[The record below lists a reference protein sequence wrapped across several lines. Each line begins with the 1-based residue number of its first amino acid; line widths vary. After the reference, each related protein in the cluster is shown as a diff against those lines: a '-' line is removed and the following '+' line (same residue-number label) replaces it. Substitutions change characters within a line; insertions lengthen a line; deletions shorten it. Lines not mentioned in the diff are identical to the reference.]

1 MRVTAAHFFPAYDFS
16 GFEKNASIPK
26 GWLCVDESQARV
38 VDGERRAGN
47 APTGRRSAMT
57 QGNEYRANEYRAKL
71 MSADEALRAV
81 HSGDRVWIQ
90 SGCATPSVLLD
101 ALVARAPE
109 LHEVEIVHMK
119 TLGEAAYT
127 RPEFAGVFRHR
138 GMFLGENVRAAVGA
152 GRADYTPI
160 FLSEIED
167 LFLSGALTLDVI
179 LLQVSPPDAHGFVSL
194 GTTVDCTITLARC
207 AKILIAEVN
216 RQMPRTHGETS
227 LHISRIDALVETD
240 RPLLEL
246 PKEPVTEL
254 HRRAARNVAKLIPDG
269 ATLQTGIGGISEA
282 VLHCLEGKR
291 DLGIHTEM
299 VPDGVVDLMESGVI
313 NGQRKSLHHGKA
325 VLSFVLGSQRLFDFI
340 ADNSSFEFRPISYTN
355 DPFVVAQNDRMV
367 AINSALQIDLTGQVC
382 ADSLGVRP
390 FSGFGGQIDFIRG
403 AARSKGGVPIIAL
416 PATAMHETVSRI
428 VPVLEPGAGVV
439 TSRADVHYVVTE
451 HGIAYL
457 HGKTLRER
465 AEALIAIADPRY
477 QQGLEDFA
485 LRSHYLEPAHK
496 TAMLV

>member
-1 MRVTAAHFFPAYDFS
+1 
-16 GFEKNASIPK
+16 
-26 GWLCVDESQARV
+26 
-38 VDGERRAGN
+38 
-47 APTGRRSAMT
+47 MT
-57 QGNEYRANEYRAKL
+57 WMEEYRARL
-71 MSADEALRAV
+71 SSAGEALRAV
-81 HSGDRVWIQ
+81 QSGDRVWIQ

-127 RPEFAGVFRHR
+127 RPEYAGHFRHR
-138 GMFLGENVRAAVGA
+138 GMFLGDNVRAAAAA

-167 LFLSGALTLDVI
+167 LFIHGELSLDVV

-194 GTTVDCTITLARC
+194 GTTVDCSLTLARC
-207 AKILIAEVN
+207 ARTVIAEVN
-216 RQMPRTHGETS
+216 RQMPRSHGET
-227 LHISRIDALVETD
+227 HIHLRHIDALVETD

-254 HRRAARNVAKLIPDG
+254 HRRVARHVAALIPDG
-269 ATLQTGIGGISEA
+269 ATLQTGIGGIGEA
-282 VLHCLEGKR
+282 VLHCLEDKR

-313 NGQRKSLHHGKA
+313 NGERKSLHRGKA
-325 VLSFVLGSQRLFDFI
+325 VLSFVLGSRRLFDFI
-340 ADNSSFEFRPISYTN
+340 RENPSFEFRPLSYTN
-355 DPFVVAQNDRMV
+355 DPFVVSQNDRMV

-403 AARSKGGVPIIAL
+403 AARSRGGVPIIAL
-416 PATAMHETVSRI
+416 PATAVHEAVSRI

-451 HGIAYL
+451 FGVAYL

-465 AEALIAIADPRY
+465 AEALIAIADPRF
-477 QQGLEDFA
+477 QQELEDFA
-485 LRSHYLEPAHK
+485 VRAHYLERLRCGGGLRQARAIEEAREFAQISK
-496 TAMLV
+496 